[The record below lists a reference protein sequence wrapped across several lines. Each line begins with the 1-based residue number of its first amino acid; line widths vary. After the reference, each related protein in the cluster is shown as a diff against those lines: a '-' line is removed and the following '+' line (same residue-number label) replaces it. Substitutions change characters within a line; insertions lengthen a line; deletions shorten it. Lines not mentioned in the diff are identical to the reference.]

1 MISNHFYCTVC
12 HIYFIVTKLHFSIL
26 YLKMCIVGIFTEARL
41 LFDSLSTS
49 WYSTFAKLFW
59 KINKKKNKINYNKV
73 FLKYDTYCKNICLYF
88 LQSIYVLSFSWYYKS
103 FFPFNPQN
111 YSCKMSRNYKDRKS
125 FWYIKLLI

>member
-1 MISNHFYCTVC
+1 MFLKKKVFECFNKTFSKFCNTIFSIGCKNQIPCRLFSLCAFLFRIKNFFFKKCMISNHFYCTVC

-26 YLKMCIVGIFTEARL
+26 YLKMCIGIFTEARL

-73 FLKYDTYCKNICLYF
+73 FLK
-88 LQSIYVLSFSWYYKS
+88 W
-103 FFPFNPQN
+103 
-111 YSCKMSRNYKDRKS
+111 
-125 FWYIKLLI
+125 